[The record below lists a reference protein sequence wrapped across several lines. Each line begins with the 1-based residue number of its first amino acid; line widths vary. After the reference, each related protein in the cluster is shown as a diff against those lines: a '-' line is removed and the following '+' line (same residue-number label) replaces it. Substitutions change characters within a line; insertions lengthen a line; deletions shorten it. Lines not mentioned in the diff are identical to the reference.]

1 MNRIDRCLSQIA
13 AIKDVAAGQAPPYVA
28 RSRIGRLALSV
39 AVLVAQEAALP
50 APDLPQPIRVP
61 AEASAQLRNL
71 AGRCNRLTELARHVA
86 QPSEPLDSRWRRG
99 WHQLLGEIERLE
111 EQLKAMRALLPSQTQ
126 TQVPSPLA
134 HDLPPQDV
142 AAMPLK
148 ESEPFS
154 VARPPRTESPAE
166 SNL

>member
-61 AEASAQLRNL
+61 AEASAQLHNL

-99 WHQLLGEIERLE
+99 WHQLLGEIEGLE

-126 TQVPSPLA
+126 VPSPPA
-134 HDLPPQDV
+134 HGLPPQEV

-154 VARPPRTESPAE
+154 VARLPRTELPAE

>member
-50 APDLPQPIRVP
+50 APDLPRPIRVP
-61 AEASAQLRNL
+61 AEATAQLRDL
-71 AGRCNRLTELARHVA
+71 AAQCNRLTQLARHVA

-99 WHQLLGEIERLE
+99 WHQLLSEIDGLEQRLKE
-111 EQLKAMRALLPSQTQ
+111 MRAPERSQLQAPSR
-126 TQVPSPLA
+126 PA
-134 HDLPPQDV
+134 HDLPRRDV
-142 AAMPLK
+142 VTVPLK
-148 ESEPFS
+148 EREPFS
-154 VARPPRTESPAE
+154 AKR
-166 SNL
+166 

>member
-13 AIKDVAAGQAPPYVA
+13 AIKDVAAGEVPPYVA

-50 APDLPQPIRVP
+50 APDLPRPIRVP
-61 AEASAQLRNL
+61 AETSAQLRNL
-71 AGRCNRLTELARHVA
+71 AERCNRLTELARHVA

-99 WHQLLGEIERLE
+99 WHQLLGAIEGLE
-111 EQLKAMRALLPSQTQ
+111 EQLKAMRALLPFQ

-134 HDLPPQDV
+134 HDLPPQEV
-142 AAMPLK
+142 TAMPLN

-154 VARPPRTESPAE
+154 GARSPRAESPAE
-166 SNL
+166 SNQ